1 VTGATGGM
9 MRGGVASG
17 GAALGIDVGGTKT
30 LGCVVD
36 VSTGHLIDRIR
47 VDTNARRG
55 GPWVLAQAADVARE
69 LRDRHALGD
78 APVGV
83 SLCEVVDAH
92 GRPASAVT
100 VDWLGL
106 DVAAAF
112 AGTSRVVVE
121 SDVRAA
127 AIGEGE
133 VGAGVGV
140 AQFVYVTVGTG
151 IAHTLVVDGVAHR
164 GHRGAAVLLGAPPV
178 ERVASGPAIAAR
190 AGTVDAQAAFD
201 DPAYGPVIS
210 EAAVVLGHALAT
222 LAAALDPE
230 VVIVGGG
237 LGMRDDYRTLAAGA
251 MSAALADAGAAA
263 IEVRPAALGEASA
276 AVGAAIVATRS
287 V

>member
-1 VTGATGGM
+1 VVPVVIGATV
-9 MRGGVASG
+9 GV
-17 GAALGIDVGGTKT
+17 ALGIDVGGTKT

-36 VSTGHLIDRIR
+36 VSTGRVIDRIR
-47 VDTNARRG
+47 VDTNATRG
-55 GPWVLAQAADVARE
+55 GPWVLAQAADLARE

-83 SLCEVVDAH
+83 SLCEVVDPL
-92 GRPASAVT
+92 GRPTSAVT

-112 AGTSRVVVE
+112 SGAASVVVE

-127 AIGEGE
+127 AIAEGA

-140 AQFVYVTVGTG
+140 GQFVYVTVGTG

-178 ERVASGPAIAAR
+178 ERLASGPAIAAR
-190 AGTVDAQAAFD
+190 AGTVDAHAAFA
-201 DPAYGPVIS
+201 DPSCGPVIA
-210 EAAVVLGHALAT
+210 EAAGALGRALAS

-230 VVIVGGG
+230 LVILGGG
-237 LGMRDDYRTLAAGA
+237 LGLRDGYRALASEVMRDV
-251 MSAALADAGAAA
+251 LADAGAAA
-263 IEVRPAALGEASA
+263 IEVRPAALGDASA
-276 AVGAAIVATRS
+276 AVGAAIVAARGA
-287 V
+287 